1 MIEPRITRWLV
12 ARAVHPDDRHFLL
25 DDLAEEFR
33 RRMASD
39 GSGAARRWYR
49 AEAMRS
55 IGPSI
60 TRRVQLGVRV
70 GLRHFL
76 AAFRS
81 GGGHSPMDQLRQDVR
96 YAVRALWKRPAFTA
110 VAVVTLAVGIGA
122 NATIFSV
129 ANGLLLKPVP
139 GLGSTERLVEVTRIV
154 DGSFWD
160 TAYPVASYYRESSDV
175 LEDLAAFAM
184 MPLAFSDMA
193 EAGASEPQVV
203 MALNTTGNYFELL
216 GVRPSIGRFFASG
229 EADYPRVEP
238 VVVLSH
244 HLWQERFGGDPAV
257 LGQTVRIN
265 DYPVQVIG
273 VAPAD
278 FGGHLVGLTLDVF
291 VPLGLPAPGLR
302 TVASLDH
309 PESGSLETLAR
320 LKPGVS
326 RSQASQALSLE
337 ARQYLNSVVGGYDD
351 GDYVVR
357 VVGWGPV
364 PAVGRAAVMA
374 FFGIMLFLVGLVLV
388 LASINVAGMLLSR
401 ALQRTREMAVRLSL
415 GASRRRLVRQLLTE
429 TVVLF
434 LVAGAA
440 GIALT
445 FVLTNLMLAFR
456 PALPEWI
463 NLRLDLAPDWRVVL
477 FAAAAA
483 TLAAI
488 VFGLAPALQATR
500 TDLVSALKDGAAS
513 ASPSRTRLRSLMVAG
528 QMAASLVLLVAAGLF
543 VRSLQEF
550 DGYDSG
556 WRSDGVYVVS
566 LDLEYL
572 GMNRE
577 TGRAFYAELLER
589 VQALPGIENAAY
601 DAKLPVGGRS
611 SFGRINVAGV
621 EPPEGAGGYD
631 AYLHTVSPS
640 YFETLDVAIERGR
653 GFDLRDTP
661 DKELVAVINQ
671 AMAGRLWPGGE
682 AVGERFYLG
691 VAGEGTSV
699 AVIGIAENAIH
710 DLEMLNAAPGTSPPN
725 FYYLS
730 TTQRYSAD
738 EKLYVRPVAGRSEAL
753 ADVHAVIRDMA
764 PSLPAAYAAALDDLL
779 GLFML
784 PQRIAAWV
792 VGLLGLM
799 GLLLGAVGVY
809 GVTAVAVGQRTH
821 EIGVRLA
828 LGARA
833 GDVLGLM
840 MRRGLQAPV
849 VGMVV
854 GLGLAAVVAL
864 LLVGGMPGIEAGLLG
879 RVSAFDPIT
888 FGSVLVVLGSVAVLA
903 VLVPSRRAS
912 RMDPA
917 TTLRSE

>member
-39 GSGAARRWYR
+39 GSVAARRWYR

-60 TRRVQLGVRV
+60 TRRVQLGVRA

-154 DGSFWD
+154 DGRFFD
-160 TAYPVASYYRESSDV
+160 TAYPVVSHYRESSNV

-184 MPLAFSDMA
+184 MPLALSDMA

-216 GVRPSIGRFFASG
+216 GVQPSIGRFFASG

-273 VAPAD
+273 VASPD

-401 ALQRTREMAVRLSL
+401 ALQRSREMAVRLSL
-415 GASRRRLVRQLLTE
+415 GASC
-429 TVVLF
+429 
-434 LVAGAA
+434 
-440 GIALT
+440 
-445 FVLTNLMLAFR
+445 
-456 PALPEWI
+456 
-463 NLRLDLAPDWRVVL
+463 
-477 FAAAAA
+477 
-483 TLAAI
+483 
-488 VFGLAPALQATR
+488 
-500 TDLVSALKDGAAS
+500 
-513 ASPSRTRLRSLMVAG
+513 SRKRWCCFW
-528 QMAASLVLLVAAGLF
+528 LLVP
-543 VRSLQEF
+543 R
-550 DGYDSG
+550 
-556 WRSDGVYVVS
+556 
-566 LDLEYL
+566 
-572 GMNRE
+572 
-577 TGRAFYAELLER
+577 
-589 VQALPGIENAAY
+589 
-601 DAKLPVGGRS
+601 
-611 SFGRINVAGV
+611 
-621 EPPEGAGGYD
+621 
-631 AYLHTVSPS
+631 
-640 YFETLDVAIERGR
+640 
-653 GFDLRDTP
+653 
-661 DKELVAVINQ
+661 
-671 AMAGRLWPGGE
+671 
-682 AVGERFYLG
+682 GER
-691 VAGEGTSV
+691 
-699 AVIGIAENAIH
+699 
-710 DLEMLNAAPGTSPPN
+710 
-725 FYYLS
+725 
-730 TTQRYSAD
+730 
-738 EKLYVRPVAGRSEAL
+738 
-753 ADVHAVIRDMA
+753 
-764 PSLPAAYAAALDDLL
+764 
-779 GLFML
+779 
-784 PQRIAAWV
+784 
-792 VGLLGLM
+792 
-799 GLLLGAVGVY
+799 
-809 GVTAVAVGQRTH
+809 
-821 EIGVRLA
+821 
-828 LGARA
+828 
-833 GDVLGLM
+833 
-840 MRRGLQAPV
+840 
-849 VGMVV
+849 
-854 GLGLAAVVAL
+854 
-864 LLVGGMPGIEAGLLG
+864 
-879 RVSAFDPIT
+879 
-888 FGSVLVVLGSVAVLA
+888 
-903 VLVPSRRAS
+903 
-912 RMDPA
+912 
-917 TTLRSE
+917 